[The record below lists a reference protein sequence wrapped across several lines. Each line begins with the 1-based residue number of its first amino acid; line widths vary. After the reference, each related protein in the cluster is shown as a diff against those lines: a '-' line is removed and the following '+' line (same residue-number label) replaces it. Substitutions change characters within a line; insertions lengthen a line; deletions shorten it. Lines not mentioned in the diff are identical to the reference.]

1 MSKMRQIRVNSEKL
15 CDIEASAKWYAKK
28 QRETA
33 VYRIL
38 SKVTKYLKEFDL
50 MAVPFDKYNGFWV
63 MRKSIYQTKLD
74 QVFDCPHFSRID
86 ASDDIIT

>member
-15 CDIEASAKWYAKK
+15 CEIEASAKWYAKN
-28 QRETA
+28 QRETP

-38 SKVTKYLKEFDL
+38 SKVTKYLKKFDL
-50 MAVPFDKYNGFWV
+50 IAVLFDKCNGLWV
-63 MRKSIYQTKLD
+63 MRKSTYQTKLD
-74 QVFDCPHFSRID
+74 QVFDCPQFSRID